1 MGSSAEYSRHV
12 NRLLDDAQR
21 ACQDDYAILHR
32 HMEQA
37 KAKGLTWLEG
47 LSYAIEQQQCVRS

>member
-1 MGSSAEYSRHV
+1 MGPTAEYSRYV

-21 ACQDDYAILHR
+21 ACQDDYLVLHR

-47 LSYAIEQQQCVRS
+47 LSYTIEQQRCVCS